1 MSTLAPG
8 ALLCGRFELVERL
21 GAGGHGEVW
30 RAHDRERDLDVALKV
45 LHPSVARSPEAWDA
59 LRREYAIA
67 QRLSHPRIVE
77 VGEPLRDEQATVLPM
92 TLATGDLRRLR
103 GEPYVRILPALLE
116 VASALQHAHERGVV
130 HRDLKPSNV
139 LIDEEGHIVVSD
151 FGVAAL
157 ESAPEA
163 SGGSPFSMSP
173 QQIAGEPPRPADD
186 IYGLGSL
193 AYELLSGYP
202 PHYPEA
208 DPRAVLERPIPPLL
222 PIHPVP
228 PRLTA
233 LVMQMLAKDPAQRPA
248 SMAEVGAG
256 LELALRDTLDERPAA
271 MTAAAANAA
280 NTAPAL
286 AAPLAE
292 GIALDRD
299 TDLASAPA
307 AVGTGTPSVGNAE
320 ASGVTLPA
328 PPSAAPVSSDA
339 SLAPTSRSADDAGL
353 GAAIEARLERE
364 LELPAVSATAPRA
377 RRRVGL
383 WLGLGA
389 LAVAVVGVFVWL
401 PRFAPQPAAPA
412 PRAAGSTTTTPAGS
426 AADASAVATDA
437 QQRAARLKE
446 IEAIQQRFATRL
458 ADLEQ
463 RGAGIW
469 GGPLFA
475 AAKALAADADA
486 ARRAGNLELAQD
498 RAATAERRLE
508 RVAAEAKVVLDA
520 QLAEGERA
528 LQAGQSAAALQAF
541 ELALR
546 IEPGN
551 ARATTGRERAGG
563 LDNVLP
569 VLAEAENA
577 ATRRDY
583 AAAISLYEDVLRRD
597 RANQAAQSGLARV
610 RAAAG
615 NDAYARAIGDAL
627 AALRAG
633 QLDVARAA
641 LARARALRP
650 QAPEVVAVAAQLGSA
665 EAGRDLTGVKAR
677 AEAHEA
683 AERWA
688 EALAEYE
695 RLLKGD
701 ASLEFARVGRDRV
714 APRAQLAAALQGL
727 IDQPARLAAPE
738 VRAEADRL
746 LARARA
752 IDPAG
757 PVLRSQVARIELL
770 LPEYDRPVALTVLS
784 DGQTSVRILR
794 VGEFG
799 AFERREIELKPGRY
813 TLVGT
818 RSGYRDVRRDITLLP
833 AGATPPVDLRCSEPI
848 E

>member
-1 MSTLAPG
+1 MSNVVPG

-30 RAHDRERDLDVALKV
+30 RARDRERDLDVALKV

-77 VGEPLRDEQATVLPM
+77 IGEPLRDEQATVLPM

-139 LIDEEGHIVVSD
+139 LVDEEGHIVVSD

-157 ESAPEA
+157 EAAPDA

-173 QQIAGEPPRPADD
+173 QQLAGEPPRPADD
-186 IYGLGSL
+186 IYSLGSL

-208 DPRAVLERPIPPLL
+208 DPRVVLQRPIPALL
-222 PIHPVP
+222 SIHPVP

-233 LVMQMLAKDPAQRPA
+233 LVMQMLDKDPARRPA
-248 SMAEVGAG
+248 SMAEVREGF
-256 LELALRDTLDERPAA
+256 ELALRDTLDEQP
-271 MTAAAANAA
+271 AAAAIDLAGDDAA
-280 NTAPAL
+280 DDVVPPGAAPA
-286 AAPLAE
+286 A
-292 GIALDRD
+292 GGVALDRD
-299 TDLASAPA
+299 TDL
-307 AVGTGTPSVGNAE
+307 
-320 ASGVTLPA
+320 
-328 PPSAAPVSSDA
+328 SAAPVALEIAARLDA
-339 SLAPTSRSADDAGL
+339 GSVGDAAAVVAAPPPPEAVAAPVAAARGDDDAGQ

-364 LELPAVSATAPRA
+364 FEAPAAPA
-377 RRRVGL
+377 DAAPRRRVGL
-383 WLGLGA
+383 WLGAAA
-389 LAVAVVGVFVWL
+389 LAAAVVAVFVWL

-412 PRAAGSTTTTPAGS
+412 PRAAAPA
-426 AADASAVATDA
+426 AAAGATQETASDAE
-437 QQRAARLKE
+437 QRAARQKE

-486 ARRAGNLELAQD
+486 ARRAGDLELAQD

-508 RVAAEAKVVLDA
+508 RVAAEAKVALDA
-520 QLAEGERA
+520 QLAEGDRA

-541 ELALR
+541 DLALR

-551 ARATTGRERAGG
+551 ARATAGRQRAGG
-563 LDNVLP
+563 LDSVLP
-569 VLAEAENA
+569 VLADADNA

-583 AAAISLYEDVLRRD
+583 AGAIALYEDVLRRD
-597 RANQAAQSGLARV
+597 PANAAALAGLTRV

-615 NDAYARAIGDAL
+615 NDAYARAVGDAL

-633 QLDVARAA
+633 QLDVARGA
-641 LARARALRP
+641 LARARTLRP
-650 QAPEVVAVAAQLGSA
+650 QAPEVAAVAAQLGSA

-677 AEAHEA
+677 AEGHEA
-683 AERWA
+683 AERWS

-695 RLLKGD
+695 RLLKAD
-701 ASLEFARVGRDRV
+701 ASLEFARAGRDRV

-746 LARARA
+746 LARGRA

-757 PVLRSQVARIELL
+757 PVLRSQLSRVELL
-770 LPEYDRPVALTVLS
+770 LPEYDRPVRLALES

-818 RSGYRDVRRDITLLP
+818 RSGYRDVRREVTLLP
-833 AGATPPVDLRCSEPI
+833 GGATPPVDLRCSEPI

>member
-1 MSTLAPG
+1 MSTVEPG

-30 RAHDRERDLDVALKV
+30 RAHDREREVDVALKV
-45 LHPSVARSPEAWDA
+45 LHASVARSPEAWES

-77 VGEPLRDEQATVLPM
+77 VGEPMRDEQTTVLPM

-103 GEPYVRILPALLE
+103 GEPYSRILPALLQ

-157 ESAPEA
+157 DSAPDA
-163 SGGSPFSMSP
+163 AGGSPFSMSP
-173 QQIAGEPPRPADD
+173 QQIVGDPPKPADD

-202 PHYPEA
+202 PHYPHA
-208 DPRAVLERPIPPLL
+208 DPRIALERAPPALL
-222 PIHPVP
+222 PIHPAP
-228 PRLTA
+228 PRLAA
-233 LVMQMLAKDPAQRPA
+233 LVMRMLERDPARRPA
-248 SMAEVGAG
+248 DMAEVIEGF
-256 LELALRDTLDERPAA
+256 ELALRDTLDEKPVLDTAAVILSGDRPA
-271 MTAAAANAA
+271 
-280 NTAPAL
+280 PRE
-286 AAPLAE
+286 AAPE
-292 GIALDRD
+292 QGIALDRD
-299 TDLASAPA
+299 TDFAPAPIASPPAPTATAEPVSTVAPA
-307 AVGTGTPSVGNAE
+307 AADGAAADHG
-320 ASGVTLPA
+320 
-328 PPSAAPVSSDA
+328 AAPDHRA
-339 SLAPTSRSADDAGL
+339 APDDGTAHV
-353 GAAIEARLERE
+353 AAIEARLDRE
-364 LELPAVSATAPRA
+364 FEPAAAATTPAATGPR
-377 RRRVGL
+377 RWGL
-383 WLGLGA
+383 WLVGGA
-389 LAVAVVGVFVWL
+389 LAAAVAAVFIWL
-401 PRFAPQPAAPA
+401 PRFAPQPAPVVPRTEAAATTAPA
-412 PRAAGSTTTTPAGS
+412 GGEG
-426 AADASAVATDA
+426 ADIAE
-437 QQRAARLKE
+437 QRAARQRE
-446 IEAIQQRFATRL
+446 IEAIQQRFTTRL
-458 ADLEQ
+458 AELEQ

-486 ARRAGNLELAQD
+486 ARRAGDLELAQD

-508 RVAAEAKVVLDA
+508 RVAAEAKVALEA

-528 LQAGQSAAALQAF
+528 LAAGQSASALQAF

-551 ARATTGRERAGG
+551 AAATTGRQRAGG
-563 LDNVLP
+563 LDSLLP
-569 VLAEAENA
+569 LLADADNA
-577 ATRRDY
+577 ATRREF
-583 AAAISLYEDVLRRD
+583 ASAISLYEDVLRRD
-597 RANQAAQSGLARV
+597 PSNQAAQAGLARV
-610 RAAAG
+610 RSAAG

-633 QLDVARAA
+633 QLDTTRAA

-650 QAPEVVAVAAQLGSA
+650 QAPEVAAVAAQLGSA

-688 EALAEYE
+688 DALAEYE
-695 RLLKGD
+695 RLLKAD
-701 ASLEFARVGRDRV
+701 ASLEFARVGRERV
-714 APRAQLAAALQGL
+714 APRAQPAAALPGL
-727 IDQPARLAAPE
+727 LDQPARLAAPE
-738 VRAEADRL
+738 VRSDADRL

-757 PVLRSQVARIELL
+757 PALRSQVARLELL
-770 LPEYDRPVALTVLS
+770 LPEYDRPVTLALES

-799 AFERREIELKPGRY
+799 AFERREVELKPGRY

-818 RSGYRDVRRDITLLP
+818 RSGFRDVRRDITLLP
-833 AGATPPVDLRCSEPI
+833 GGATPPVDLRCSEPI

>member
-1 MSTLAPG
+1 MSTVEPG
-8 ALLCGRFELVERL
+8 ALLCGRFVLVERL

-30 RAHDRERDLDVALKV
+30 RAHDREREVDVALKV
-45 LHPSVARSPEAWDA
+45 LHASVARSPEAWES

-77 VGEPLRDEQATVLPM
+77 VGEPLRDAQATVLPM

-103 GEPYVRILPALLE
+103 GEPYSRILPALLE

-157 ESAPEA
+157 DSAPDA
-163 SGGSPFSMSP
+163 AGGSPFSMSP
-173 QQIAGEPPRPADD
+173 QQIVGDPPKPADD

-202 PHYPEA
+202 PHYPHA
-208 DPRAVLERPIPPLL
+208 DARIALERPPPALL

-228 PRLTA
+228 PRLAA
-233 LVMQMLAKDPAQRPA
+233 LVMRMLEADPARRPA
-248 SMAEVGAG
+248 SMAEVSEGFG
-256 LELALRDTLDERPAA
+256 LALRDTLDEKPVLEAAAVTLSSERPAPP
-271 MTAAAANAA
+271 AAA
-280 NTAPAL
+280 P
-286 AAPLAE
+286 E
-292 GIALDRD
+292 QGIALDRD
-299 TDLASAPA
+299 TDFAPALRAPDADAPA
-307 AVGTGTPSVGNAE
+307 APDDG
-320 ASGVTLPA
+320 
-328 PPSAAPVSSDA
+328 AAHV
-339 SLAPTSRSADDAGL
+339 
-353 GAAIEARLERE
+353 AAIEARLERE
-364 LELPAVSATAPRA
+364 LEAPPAATATAVSRPR
-377 RRRVGL
+377 RLGL
-383 WLGLGA
+383 WLTGAA
-389 LAVAVVGVFVWL
+389 LAAAVAAVFIWL
-401 PRFAPQPAAPA
+401 PRFAPQPEPVAARSAAAGTPATSAATPA
-412 PRAAGSTTTTPAGS
+412 P
-426 AADASAVATDA
+426 DVA
-437 QQRAARLKE
+437 QQRAARQRE

-458 ADLEQ
+458 AELEQ

-486 ARRAGNLELAQD
+486 ARRAGDLELAQD

-508 RVAAEAKVVLDA
+508 RVATGAKAALEA

-528 LQAGQSAAALQAF
+528 LAAGQSATALQAF

-551 ARATTGRERAGG
+551 AAATTGRQRAGG
-563 LDNVLP
+563 LDSLLP
-569 VLAEAENA
+569 LIADADNA
-577 ATRRDY
+577 ATRREF
-583 AAAISLYEDVLRRD
+583 ASAISLYEDVLRRD
-597 RANQAAQSGLARV
+597 PSNQAAQAGLARV
-610 RAAAG
+610 RSAAG

-633 QLDVARAA
+633 QLDTTRAA
-641 LARARALRP
+641 LGRARALRP
-650 QAPEVVAVAAQLGSA
+650 QAPEVVAVTAQLGSA

-688 EALAEYE
+688 DALAEYE
-695 RLLKGD
+695 RLLKSD
-701 ASLEFARVGRDRV
+701 ASLEFARVGRERV
-714 APRAQLAAALQGL
+714 GPRAQLAAALQGL
-727 IDQPARLAAPE
+727 LDQPARLAAPE
-738 VRAEADRL
+738 VRSDADRL

-757 PVLRSQVARIELL
+757 PALRSQVARLELL
-770 LPEYDRPVALTVLS
+770 LPEYDRPVTLALES

-799 AFERREIELKPGRY
+799 VFQRREVELKPGRY

-833 AGATPPVDLRCSEPI
+833 GGATPPVDLRCSEPI

>member
-1 MSTLAPG
+1 MSTVEPG

-30 RAHDRERDLDVALKV
+30 RAHDREREVDVALKV
-45 LHPSVARSPEAWDA
+45 LHSSVARSPEAWES

-77 VGEPLRDEQATVLPM
+77 VGEPMRDEHTTVLPM

-103 GEPYVRILPALLE
+103 GEPYSRILPPLLQ

-157 ESAPEA
+157 ESAPDA
-163 SGGSPFSMSP
+163 VGGSPFSMSP
-173 QQIAGEPPRPADD
+173 QQIVGDPPQPADD

-202 PHYPEA
+202 PHYPHA
-208 DPRAVLERPIPPLL
+208 DPRIALERPPPALL
-222 PIHPVP
+222 AIHPAP
-228 PRLTA
+228 PRLAA
-233 LVMQMLAKDPAQRPA
+233 LVMRMLERDPARRPA
-248 SMAEVGAG
+248 DMAEVIEGF
-256 LELALRDTLDERPAA
+256 ELALRDTLDEKPVLDTVAVTLSADRPAGRDP
-271 MTAAAANAA
+271 
-280 NTAPAL
+280 AP
-286 AAPLAE
+286 E
-292 GIALDRD
+292 QGIALDRD
-299 TDLASAPA
+299 TDFAPAPIASPPAPATTTETVSTIAPA
-307 AVGTGTPSVGNAE
+307 A
-320 ASGVTLPA
+320 
-328 PPSAAPVSSDA
+328 
-339 SLAPTSRSADDAGL
+339 ADDGAAHV
-353 GAAIEARLERE
+353 AAIEARLERE
-364 LELPAVSATAPRA
+364 FEPAPAELSPVGTGPR
-377 RRRVGL
+377 RWGL
-383 WLGLGA
+383 WLVGGVLA
-389 LAVAVVGVFVWL
+389 AAVAAVFIWL
-401 PRFAPQPAAPA
+401 PRFAPQPAPVVPRTETAATTAPA
-412 PRAAGSTTTTPAGS
+412 DAEP
-426 AADASAVATDA
+426 ADAA
-437 QQRAARLKE
+437 QQRAALQRE

-486 ARRAGNLELAQD
+486 ARRAGDLELAQD

-508 RVAAEAKVVLDA
+508 RVAAEAKAALEA

-528 LQAGQSAAALQAF
+528 LAAGQSASALQAF

-551 ARATTGRERAGG
+551 GPATTGRQRAGG
-563 LDNVLP
+563 LDSLLP
-569 VLAEAENA
+569 LIADADNA
-577 ATRRDY
+577 ATRREF
-583 AAAISLYEDVLRRD
+583 ARAISLYEDVLRRD
-597 RANQAAQSGLARV
+597 PSNQAAQAGLARV
-610 RAAAG
+610 RSAAG

-633 QLDVARAA
+633 QLDTTRAA
-641 LARARALRP
+641 LGRARALRP
-650 QAPEVVAVAAQLGSA
+650 QAPEVAAVAAQLGSA

-688 EALAEYE
+688 DALAEYE
-695 RLLKGD
+695 RLLKAD
-701 ASLEFARVGRDRV
+701 ASLEFARLGRERV

-738 VRAEADRL
+738 VRSDADRL

-757 PVLRSQVARIELL
+757 PALRSQVARLELL
-770 LPEYDRPVALTVLS
+770 LPEYDRPVTLALES
-784 DGQTSVRILR
+784 DGQTRIRILR

-799 AFERREIELKPGRY
+799 AFERRDVELKPGRY

-818 RSGYRDVRRDITLLP
+818 RSGYRDVRREITLLP
-833 AGATPPVDLRCSEPI
+833 GGATPPVDVRCSEPI

>member
-30 RAHDRERDLDVALKV
+30 RARDRERDLDVALKV

-77 VGEPLRDEQATVLPM
+77 VGEPMRDEQATVLPM

-139 LIDEEGHIVVSD
+139 LVDEEGHIVVSD

-157 ESAPEA
+157 ESAPDA

-208 DPRAVLERPIPPLL
+208 DPRVALERPIPALL
-222 PIHPVP
+222 SIHPVP

-233 LVMQMLAKDPAQRPA
+233 LIMQMLDKDPAQRPA

-256 LELALRDTLDERPAA
+256 FELALRDTLDERPAA
-271 MTAAAANAA
+271 MTAAAANPAD
-280 NTAPAL
+280 TAPAL
-286 AAPLAE
+286 EAPLAE

-299 TDLASAPA
+299 TDFSPAPAAGVAGAPSLDDASAPA
-307 AVGTGTPSVGNAE
+307 GAVPPAAT
-320 ASGVTLPA
+320 ASAIDSDVVPA
-328 PPSAAPVSSDA
+328 AAARGD
-339 SLAPTSRSADDAGL
+339 DDAGL

-364 LELPAVSATAPRA
+364 LESPAISATAPPP

-383 WLGLGA
+383 WLGLAA
-389 LAVAVVGVFVWL
+389 LAAAVVGVFVWL
-401 PRFAPQPAAPA
+401 PRFAPQPAAPP
-412 PRAAGSTTTTPAGS
+412 PRAAGAAATTPAGS
-426 AADASAVATDA
+426 APDA
-437 QQRAARLKE
+437 QQRGARLKE

-486 ARRAGNLELAQD
+486 ARRAGDLELAQD

-551 ARATTGRERAGG
+551 ARAAAGRERAGG
-563 LDNVLP
+563 LDSVLP

-597 RANQAAQSGLARV
+597 RANQAAQAGLARV

-627 AALRAG
+627 AALRGG

-650 QAPEVVAVAAQLGSA
+650 QAPEVAAVAAQLGSA

-752 IDPAG
+752 LDPAG
-757 PVLRSQVARIELL
+757 PVLRSQVSRIELL
-770 LPEYDRPVALTVLS
+770 LPEYDRPVALAVVS
-784 DGQTSVRILR
+784 DGQTSIRILR

-799 AFERREIELKPGRY
+799 TFERREIELKPGRY

-818 RSGYRDVRRDITLLP
+818 RSGFRDVRRDVTLLP
-833 AGATPPVDLRCSEPI
+833 GGATAPVDLRCSEPI